1 MSIFNHYNKK
11 IKELDREI
19 NKVKR
24 EIIRITSN
32 DTSSKRRELTREI
45 PDSPKDGDERKKL
58 ANYLGAGSI
67 QTLGMHKYHKEDL
80 RNKIIYAI
88 VGILFVLAL
97 IWLISR

>member
-1 MSIFNHYNKK
+1 MNIFNHYNKK
-11 IKELDREI
+11 IRELDREI

-24 EIIRITSN
+24 EIIKITSN
-32 DTSSKRRELTREI
+32 DTSSKRRELTRET